1 MKENRRQLPLA
12 AVTPM
17 LQEQEEIQLATFAS
31 VGSVSAKRKIA
42 TAAAAAVLSAGTL
55 MVSVRPREMY
65 VVLTSR
71 RILFF
76 DGHTAMGR
84 PGKHLMTLPRDLVT
98 VSAPKGKV
106 LGLATEVELTIE
118 GQDKNLKVVFPKPSK
133 EEGKQLTDALPA
145 TA

>member
-1 MKENRRQLPLA
+1 
-12 AVTPM
+12 
-17 LQEQEEIQLATFAS
+17 
-31 VGSVSAKRKIA
+31 
-42 TAAAAAVLSAGTL
+42 
-55 MVSVRPREMY
+55 MY

-118 GQDKNLKVVFPKPSK
+118 GQDKNLKVVSRSQARRRASNSPTRCLQPPDSPRCRRLPSRK
-133 EEGKQLTDALPA
+133 AAPA
-145 TA
+145 MCEPTAA

>member
-118 GQDKNLKVVFPKPSK
+118 GQDKNLKVVFQKPNK

>member
-1 MKENRRQLPLA
+1 
-12 AVTPM
+12 
-17 LQEQEEIQLATFAS
+17 
-31 VGSVSAKRKIA
+31 
-42 TAAAAAVLSAGTL
+42 
-55 MVSVRPREMY
+55 
-65 VVLTSR
+65 
-71 RILFF
+71 
-76 DGHTAMGR
+76 
-84 PGKHLMTLPRDLVT
+84 MTLPRDLVT